1 MSSAS
6 LVEDLGVERIRF
18 LQVVGRE
25 LNDCGIDVVAVGLEA
40 VDKSAHV
47 LAVVLDE
54 KYKPRLVQL
63 SGRP

>member
-6 LVEDLGVERIRF
+6 LVEGLEVERIRF
-18 LQVVGRE
+18 LQSVGRE
-25 LNDCGIDVVAVGLEA
+25 LNGCGIDVVAVGLEV
-40 VDKSAHV
+40 VDKSARV
-47 LAVVLDE
+47 LAVVLEE

>member
-6 LVEDLGVERIRF
+6 LVEGLGVERIHFPR
-18 LQVVGRE
+18 LVGRE
-25 LNDCGIDVVAVGLEA
+25 LNGCGIDVVAVGLEV

-47 LAVVLDE
+47 LAVVLEE
-54 KYKPRLVQL
+54 KYKPCLVQL